1 MSDDAAAETTDE
13 RSGSTTVDVLTY
25 IAKSLVDHPDDVEV
39 TPVEEEDELVLELR
53 VHPDDMGK
61 VIGKRGRTAK
71 AIRTMVKAAATREG
85 TSATVEIV
93 E

>member
-1 MSDDAAAETTDE
+1 MS
-13 RSGSTTVDVLTY
+13 VDVLTY
-25 IAKSLVDHPDDVEV
+25 IAKSLVDNPDDVVV
-39 TPVEEEDELVLELR
+39 TEVEEEDGEVVLELR

>member
-1 MSDDAAAETTDE
+1 MMA
-13 RSGSTTVDVLTY
+13 VDVLDF
-25 IAKSLVDHPDDVEV
+25 IARNLVDNPDDVQITE
-39 TPVEEEDELVLELR
+39 TEEEDGHLVLELR

-71 AIRTMVKAAATREG
+71 ALRTMVKAASTRDG
-85 TSATVEIV
+85 QQATVEIV

>member
-1 MSDDAAAETTDE
+1 MPVE
-13 RSGSTTVDVLTY
+13 VLEF
-25 IAKSLVDHPDDVEV
+25 IARNLVDHPDDVRITE
-39 TPVEEEDELVLELR
+39 TEDEDGQLVLELR

-71 AIRTMVKAAATREG
+71 ALRTMIKAAATREG
-85 TSATVEIV
+85 ESATVEIV

>member
-1 MSDDAAAETTDE
+1 MTAEALE
-13 RSGSTTVDVLTY
+13 Y
-25 IAKSLVDHPDDVEV
+25 IAKALVDNPDDVSITEV
-39 TPVEEEDELVLELR
+39 EDEDGEAVLELR

-61 VIGKRGRTAK
+61 IIGKRGRTAK

-85 TSATVEIV
+85 SAASVEIV

>member
-1 MSDDAAAETTDE
+1 MEMSEE
-13 RSGSTTVDVLTY
+13 VLDF
-25 IAKSLVDHPDDVEV
+25 IARNLVDNPDDVEI
-39 TPVEEEDELVLELR
+39 TSRDDGDGGILLELR
-53 VHPDDMGK
+53 VNPDDMGK

-85 TSATVEIV
+85 VNASVEIV

>member
-1 MSDDAAAETTDE
+1 MDMTEE
-13 RSGSTTVDVLTY
+13 VLDF
-25 IAKSLVDHPDDVEV
+25 IARNLVDNPDEVEI
-39 TPVEEEDELVLELR
+39 TSREEDDGSILLELR
-53 VHPDDMGK
+53 VHPEDMGK

-85 TSATVEIV
+85 VNASVEIV

>member
-1 MSDDAAAETTDE
+1 MSAE
-13 RSGSTTVDVLTY
+13 VLEF
-25 IAKSLVDHPDDVEV
+25 IARNLVDHPDEV
-39 TPVEEEDELVLELR
+39 QITETEDEDGQVVYELR

-71 AIRTMVKAAATREG
+71 AIRTMIKAAATRDGE
-85 TSATVEIV
+85 SATVEIV

>member
-1 MSDDAAAETTDE
+1 MEMTE
-13 RSGSTTVDVLTY
+13 DVLDF
-25 IAKSLVDHPDDVEV
+25 IAKNLVDHPDEVEISS
-39 TPVEEEDELVLELR
+39 TTDDDGSTVLELR

-85 TSATVEIV
+85 VDASVEII

>member
-1 MSDDAAAETTDE
+1 MA
-13 RSGSTTVDVLTY
+13 VDVLDF
-25 IAKSLVDHPDDVEV
+25 IARNLVDNPDDVEINE
-39 TPVEEEDELVLELR
+39 TTDDDGQLVLELR

-71 AIRTMVKAAATREG
+71 AIRTMIKAASTRDG
-85 TSATVEIV
+85 QQATVEIV

>member
-1 MSDDAAAETTDE
+1 MTA
-13 RSGSTTVDVLTY
+13 DVLEY
-25 IAKSLVDHPDDVEV
+25 LAKALVDNPEEVNITEVDDDGEV
-39 TPVEEEDELVLELR
+39 VLELR

-85 TSATVEIV
+85 DATTVEIV